1 MRGKFLIKSHFHPEG
16 GNPRELPG
24 GTDFAFTDDP
34 PLIVGERVRIEID
47 GQPGWADTTAV
58 IAENGETGLFIA
70 GKREEIQQVASV
82 SGFVA
87 HCERVRA
94 AIDGL
99 PETIDNHSMVKKQ
112 LETHLTDFRVNLW
125 RPLALRSVT
134 EKAVM
139 YWAVEQEPGP
149 WPAILRLCAFKP
161 ANTRKGP
168 YNFLPKLVTTAFD
181 QMLNEPYDDAR
192 LSSIVRQSLQA
203 CDGILAANERSSQ
216 EYPVTYAPIYPHAQ
230 NLFSTHDQSMVSLST
245 PFVPGTIIDPAGDRY
260 LDGATQPADPP
271 VKRLMLEH
279 QTVFSLDGPSGDDV
293 AQGELGTCVL
303 LSTLAS
309 IADHDPAQIRR
320 MVKPSTDGSSFDV
333 TFFRTATVQ
342 ERTCR
347 MPQRIVVEP
356 RFPHLAQPDGT
367 LTLISARPRAIC
379 GQRVVRRRMTADGKV
394 YAETAIPVTAVMWV
408 PLMERAFAAFAASYG
423 EYGTAS
429 PSPDTTPDDG
439 YKQIGQGLFSSVSL
453 FDCLYGHQLR
463 HAYSVSVQQ
472 LRRAA
477 QTSEAPS
484 THAALLLNVL
494 IMLEKQAAGQS
505 PYIVVPTA
513 GVSWVDSGQELLPKL
528 KEHQADLVKAGLPD
542 QGGRISALLASVLPP
557 DPPGS
562 ETDDQKDKRM
572 ARRAALEYANEF
584 RTPCE
589 EVIDT
594 LWPLRNELPWADRV
608 VKLIAVLAPPVS
620 SPGQR
625 HHVFASHAYAIC
637 GADLRFTAD
646 RPEPDYD
653 AKHGAPPRDMASLS
667 AVLATLDTQASTIT
681 LRNPH
686 HRNSPDLDK
695 ALTFEQDTG
704 RFRLT
709 IHDFLD
715 VFHNVTYAVVARDAQ
730 DV

>member
-1 MRGKFLIKSHFHPEG
+1 MIKSHFYPEG

-24 GTDFAFTDDP
+24 GTDFAFADDP

-47 GQPGWADTTAV
+47 GEPGWADTAAV
-58 IAENGETGLFIA
+58 IAENGDTGLLIA
-70 GKREEIQQVASV
+70 GKRQEIQQVASV

-87 HCERVRA
+87 HCERVQA

-99 PETIDNHSMVKKQ
+99 PETIDNHLMVKKQ
-112 LETHLTDFRVNLW
+112 LETHLADFRVNLW
-125 RPLALRSVT
+125 RPQALRSVA

-149 WPAILRLCAFKP
+149 WPAILRLYAFRS

-181 QMLNEPYDDAR
+181 QMLGGGNEPYDGAR
-192 LSSIVRQSLQA
+192 LSSIVLQSLRA

-216 EYPVTYAPIYPHAQ
+216 EYVVTYAPIYPHAQ

-245 PFVPGTIIDPAGDRY
+245 PFVPGTIVDPAGDHY
-260 LDGATQPADPP
+260 LDGAPQPADTP
-271 VKRLMLEH
+271 VKRLILEH
-279 QTVFSLDGPSGDDV
+279 QSVFSPDGPSGDDV

-309 IADHDPAQIRR
+309 IADHDPGQIRR
-320 MVKPSTDGSSFDV
+320 MVRPSTDGSSFDV

-342 ERTCR
+342 ERPCR

-356 RFPHLAQPDGT
+356 RFPHLAHPDGT
-367 LTLISARPRAIC
+367 LTLVTARPRAIC
-379 GQRVVRRRMTADGKV
+379 GQGAVRRRMTADGKF
-394 YAETAIPVTAVMWV
+394 YAETAMPVTAVVWV

-423 EYGTAS
+423 QDGTAS
-429 PSPDTTPDDG
+429 PSPGEMPDDG
-439 YKQIGQGLFSSVSL
+439 YKQIGQGLFTSVSL

-477 QTSEAPS
+477 QAGEALS

-494 IMLEKQAAGQS
+494 IMLEKQAAARS

-542 QGGRISALLASVLPP
+542 QGGRISTLLEPVLPP

-562 ETDDQKDKRM
+562 ETDEQKDKRM
-572 ARRAALEYANEF
+572 ERRAALEFADEF
-584 RTPCE
+584 RTPCK
-589 EVIDT
+589 EVIDV
-594 LWPLRNELPWADRV
+594 LWPLRNELPWADKV
-608 VKLIAVLAPPVS
+608 VKLIAALAPPVS
-620 SPGQR
+620 SPEQR

-653 AKHGAPPRDMASLS
+653 AKYGAPPRNMASLS
-667 AVLATLDTQASTIT
+667 AVLKTLDTQASTIT

-695 ALTFEQDTG
+695 ALSFEQDTG

-709 IHDFLD
+709 IQDFLD
-715 VFHNVTYAVVARDAQ
+715 VFHKVTYAVVARD
-730 DV
+730 V